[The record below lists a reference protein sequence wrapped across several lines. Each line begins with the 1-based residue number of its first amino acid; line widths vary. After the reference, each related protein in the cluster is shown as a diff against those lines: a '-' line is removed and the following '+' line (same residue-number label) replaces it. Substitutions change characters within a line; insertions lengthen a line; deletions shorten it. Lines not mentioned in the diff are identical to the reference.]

1 MNPVFVIGHRNP
13 DTDSICS
20 AICYAHLKRRLTGG
34 EYIACRAGH
43 VNAETKFVL
52 ERFGV
57 EPPRYIKSFEPRLSD
72 VQYREVPGI
81 SEELSLHRAWDYM
94 NENDIQTLAVVDEDR
109 RLKGLLTLGDI
120 ARFYIEDQDANA
132 LAEAKT
138 SYRNL
143 VDVLDGTLEVGDIDQ
158 RFEQGSV
165 VVAAANPDVLEDYI
179 GKNDMVILG
188 NRYESQ
194 LCAIEMS
201 AGCIVIGLGSK
212 VSRTIRK
219 LASENGVSI
228 IATPYDTYTCVKVIG
243 QAVPVRHVMRK
254 KGLITFEPEETVE
267 DVKRT
272 VSKKRI
278 RYYPLMDE
286 QGRYVGMFSQRNLL
300 DLERPSVILVDHN
313 ERDQAAE
320 VASLDNALNNPDF
333 TSVFA
338 PIDPQAS
345 RKKMAKQAGVEP
357 VILMEHVTKI
367 YPAQP
372 NKPAL
377 DDINIEIYPGEF
389 VFLVGHSGSGKTT
402 LLSTLNRD
410 VKPTSGRILV
420 AGQDLMKIK
429 NRKVPFLR
437 RQIGAVFQDF
447 KLLPQKTAYENVAF
461 ALQCIGK
468 PKGVIRSQVPE
479 VLRLVG
485 LADQMDSLP
494 DQLSGGE
501 QQRVAVARAMV
512 NRPPLLI
519 CDEPTGNL
527 DPAISLGI
535 MKLLERINRTGTT
548 VIVATHDREMVDSMH
563 RRVIALE
570 GGHVIRDQ
578 ERGGYGNYGT
588 N

>member
-1 MNPVFVIGHRNP
+1 MGNHFRTSGAGDDAPKTQPGAAGTRFATPDSEDQLFSPIPAQPADQAQPAADPFAYNPNNDVALSG
-13 DTDSICS
+13 T
-20 AICYAHLKRRLTGG
+20 
-34 EYIACRAGH
+34 AG
-43 VNAETKFVL
+43 
-52 ERFGV
+52 
-57 EPPRYIKSFEPRLSD
+57 FEP
-72 VQYREVPGI
+72 VQTV
-81 SEELSLHRAWDYM
+81 
-94 NENDIQTLAVVDEDR
+94 T
-109 RLKGLLTLGDI
+109 
-120 ARFYIEDQDANA
+120 ARVAQPQA
-132 LAEAKT
+132 
-138 SYRNL
+138 S
-143 VDVLDGTLEVGDIDQ
+143 
-158 RFEQGSV
+158 
-165 VVAAANPDVLEDYI
+165 AAAPQPTMAGIPDPMAPAAPAPQPAQSGLF
-179 GKNDMVILG
+179 
-188 NRYESQ
+188 
-194 LCAIEMS
+194 
-201 AGCIVIGLGSK
+201 AGIPDP
-212 VSRTIRK
+212 TQP
-219 LASENGVSI
+219 A
-228 IATPYDTYTCVKVIG
+228 A
-243 QAVPVRHVMRK
+243 PVV
-254 KGLITFEPEETVE
+254 
-267 DVKRT
+267 
-272 VSKKRI
+272 
-278 RYYPLMDE
+278 
-286 QGRYVGMFSQRNLL
+286 
-300 DLERPSVILVDHN
+300 

-389 VFLVGHSGSGKTT
+389 VFLV
-402 LLSTLNRD
+402 
-410 VKPTSGRILV
+410 
-420 AGQDLMKIK
+420 GQDLMKIK

>member
-1 MNPVFVIGHRNP
+1 MGNHFRTSGAGDEAPKTQPSVAGSRFATPDSEDQLFSPIPAQPADQAQPAADPFAYNPNNDVALSG
-13 DTDSICS
+13 T
-20 AICYAHLKRRLTGG
+20 
-34 EYIACRAGH
+34 AG
-43 VNAETKFVL
+43 
-52 ERFGV
+52 
-57 EPPRYIKSFEPRLSD
+57 FEP
-72 VQYREVPGI
+72 VQTV
-81 SEELSLHRAWDYM
+81 
-94 NENDIQTLAVVDEDR
+94 T
-109 RLKGLLTLGDI
+109 
-120 ARFYIEDQDANA
+120 AR
-132 LAEAKT
+132 
-138 SYRNL
+138 
-143 VDVLDGTLEVGDIDQ
+143 
-158 RFEQGSV
+158 
-165 VVAAANPDVLEDYI
+165 VAQP
-179 GKNDMVILG
+179 
-188 NRYESQ
+188 Q
-194 LCAIEMS
+194 MS
-201 AGCIVIGLGSK
+201 A
-212 VSRTIRK
+212 
-219 LASENGVSI
+219 
-228 IATPYDTYTCVKVIG
+228 ATPQPTMAGIPDPT
-243 QAVPVRHVMRK
+243 QPAAPVV
-254 KGLITFEPEETVE
+254 
-267 DVKRT
+267 
-272 VSKKRI
+272 
-278 RYYPLMDE
+278 
-286 QGRYVGMFSQRNLL
+286 
-300 DLERPSVILVDHN
+300 